1 MTHGRLLFT
10 MMNNPIRAWS
20 QRLLETPQLIGPR
33 GALAG
38 QRVLEIGCGRGV
50 GVEILLGL
58 GARHV
63 VGLDLDPQ
71 MISLARER
79 LGSMAD
85 QADVLVGDAQAIEA
99 PDGAFDAVVGYG
111 VIHHI
116 PDWQA
121 ALKEVGRVLRSGGRY
136 YFEEWLR
143 GFTSARTIRALFGQP
158 QVAAFSGKE
167 FRTGLEACGLRVSE
181 WRQWGE
187 LAVIGCA
194 DKHAV
199 STARSQG
206 R

>member
-1 MTHGRLLFT
+1 MTHSRLLFT

-20 QRLLETPQLIGPR
+20 QRLLETPLLIGPR

-71 MISLARER
+71 MISLAQER
-79 LGSMAD
+79 LGSLAD
-85 QADVLVGDAQAIEA
+85 QTDVFVGDAQAIDA
-99 PDGAFDAVVGYG
+99 PDGSFDAVVGYG

-116 PDWQA
+116 PDWPA
-121 ALKEVGRVLRSGGRY
+121 ALKEVGRVLRSGGKY
-136 YFEEWLR
+136 YFEEWLK
-143 GFTSARTIRALFGQP
+143 GFTSSRAIRALFGQP

-167 FRTGLEACGLRVSE
+167 FRIGLGACGLRLSE
-181 WRQWGE
+181 WRQVGE
-187 LAVIGCA
+187 LGVVGCA
-194 DKHAV
+194 DK
-199 STARSQG
+199 
-206 R
+206 